1 MLANHSLEGI
11 PSCTLHDGMCCCHS
25 RVTRNCACALGERKV
40 RLMSTDHHGCMER
53 KPWEV
58 PFLAEPREVA
68 GLRRVL
74 QMHMAFWGLPEVVAP
89 AQICVSELVANV
101 IRHVGEGTPTTLAVS
116 IQGTH
121 VRIELRDPDTRA
133 LPTLLAPDP
142 DVESGRGM
150 LLVDE
155 LADRWGV
162 ALRPDSKVVWCEL
175 ATTLTSPFG
184 HTGGPRV
191 TRSEALLTSYAARRP
206 LGTETNS
213 PLSVAVAEEV
223 AIDMI
228 ADLLHWLR
236 AHGCDPD
243 EALDRAQTHYEAE
256 LDAAS

>member
-1 MLANHSLEGI
+1 
-11 PSCTLHDGMCCCHS
+11 
-25 RVTRNCACALGERKV
+25 
-40 RLMSTDHHGCMER
+40 MSTDHHDCMQR

-74 QMHMAFWGLPEVVAP
+74 HMHMGFWGLPEIIAP
-89 AQICVSELVANV
+89 AQICVSEMVTNV

-116 IQGTH
+116 IQGTR
-121 VRIELRDPDTRA
+121 VRLELRDPDARA
-133 LPTLLAPDP
+133 FPALLAPD
-142 DVESGRGM
+142 DDAESGRGM

-162 ALRPDSKVVWCEL
+162 VLRPDAKIVWCEL
-175 ATTLTSPFG
+175 ATTLTSPSG
-184 HTGGPRV
+184 HTGGSRV
-191 TRSEALLTSYAARRP
+191 TRSEALLASYAVRRP
-206 LGTETNS
+206 LGTEAGS

-228 ADLLHWLR
+228 TDLLHWLR

-243 EALDRAQTHYEAE
+243 EALDRAQTHYEAG
-256 LDAAS
+256 LVDLW

>member
-1 MLANHSLEGI
+1 
-11 PSCTLHDGMCCCHS
+11 
-25 RVTRNCACALGERKV
+25 
-40 RLMSTDHHGCMER
+40 MSTDHHDCMQR

-74 QMHMAFWGLPEVVAP
+74 RMHMGFWGLPEVIAP
-89 AQICVSELVANV
+89 AQICVSEMVTNV

-121 VRIELRDPDTRA
+121 VRLELRDPDTRA
-133 LPTLLAPDP
+133 FPTLLAPD
-142 DVESGRGM
+142 DDAESGRGM

-162 ALRPDSKVVWCEL
+162 VLRPDVKIVWCEL
-175 ATTLTSPFG
+175 ATTLTSPSG

-191 TRSEALLTSYAARRP
+191 TRSEALLMSCAARRP
-206 LGTETNS
+206 LGAEASS
-213 PLSVAVAEEV
+213 PLSVAVAEEG

-228 ADLLHWLR
+228 IDLLHWLR

-243 EALDRAQTHYEAE
+243 EALDRAQAHYEAE
-256 LDAAS
+256 LADLC

>member
-1 MLANHSLEGI
+1 
-11 PSCTLHDGMCCCHS
+11 
-25 RVTRNCACALGERKV
+25 
-40 RLMSTDHHGCMER
+40 MSPDHHGCMQR

-74 QMHMAFWGLPEVVAP
+74 QMHMDFWGLPEVIAA
-89 AQICVSELVANV
+89 AQVCVSEMVTNV
-101 IRHVGEGTPTTLAVS
+101 IRHVGDGTPATLAVS

-121 VRIELRDPDTRA
+121 VRLELRDPAPRA
-133 LPTLLAPDP
+133 LPTLLAPSEDA
-142 DVESGRGM
+142 ESGRGM

-155 LADRWGV
+155 LADRWGIT
-162 ALRPDSKVVWCEL
+162 LRPDAKVVWCEL
-175 ATTLTSPFG
+175 ATTLTSPSG

-206 LGTETNS
+206 LGAETNS

-256 LDAAS
+256 LDAAA

>member
-1 MLANHSLEGI
+1 
-11 PSCTLHDGMCCCHS
+11 
-25 RVTRNCACALGERKV
+25 
-40 RLMSTDHHGCMER
+40 MSTDHHGCMQR

-74 QMHMAFWGLPEVVAP
+74 HMYMGFWGLPEVIVP
-89 AQICVSELVANV
+89 AQVCVSEMVTNV

-121 VRIELRDPDTRA
+121 VRIEIRDPDTRA
-133 LPTLLAPDP
+133 LPTVLAPP
-142 DVESGRGM
+142 DDAESGRGM

-162 ALRPDSKVVWCEL
+162 ALLPDVKVVWCEL

-184 HTGGPRV
+184 HAGGPRV
-191 TRSEALLTSYAARRP
+191 DRSEALLASYVARRP
-206 LGTETNS
+206 LDAEANS

-223 AIDMI
+223 TIDVI
-228 ADLLHWLR
+228 TDLLHWLR

-243 EALDRAQTHYEAE
+243 EALDRAQTHFEAE

>member
-1 MLANHSLEGI
+1 MQ
-11 PSCTLHDGMCCCHS
+11 
-25 RVTRNCACALGERKV
+25 
-40 RLMSTDHHGCMER
+40 R

-74 QMHMAFWGLPEVVAP
+74 QMHMDFWGLPEVIAA
-89 AQICVSELVANV
+89 AQVCVSEMVTNV
-101 IRHVGEGTPTTLAVS
+101 IRHVGDGTPATLAVS

-121 VRIELRDPDTRA
+121 VRLELRDPAPRA
-133 LPTLLAPDP
+133 LPTLLAPSEDA
-142 DVESGRGM
+142 ESGRGM

-155 LADRWGV
+155 LADRWGIT
-162 ALRPDSKVVWCEL
+162 LRPDAKVVWCEL
-175 ATTLTSPFG
+175 ATTLTSPSG

-206 LGTETNS
+206 LSAETNS

>member
-1 MLANHSLEGI
+1 
-11 PSCTLHDGMCCCHS
+11 
-25 RVTRNCACALGERKV
+25 
-40 RLMSTDHHGCMER
+40 MSTDQRSCMQR

-74 QMHMAFWGLPEVVAP
+74 QMHLDFWGLPEVIAP
-89 AQICVSELVANV
+89 AQICVSEMVTNV
-101 IRHVGEGTPTTLAVS
+101 IRHVGDGTPTTLAVS

-121 VRIELRDPDTRA
+121 VRLELRDPDIRA
-133 LPTLLAPDP
+133 LPTLLAPPP
-142 DVESGRGM
+142 DAESGRGM

-162 ALRPDSKVVWCEL
+162 TLRPEAKVVWCEL
-175 ATTLTSPFG
+175 ATTLTSPSG

-206 LGTETNS
+206 LGAETNS

-223 AIDMI
+223 AIDLI

>member
-1 MLANHSLEGI
+1 MFA
-11 PSCTLHDGMCCCHS
+11 
-25 RVTRNCACALGERKV
+25 
-40 RLMSTDHHGCMER
+40 DHLDCMQR

-74 QMHMAFWGLPEVVAP
+74 RMHMEFWGLSEVIAP
-89 AQICVSELVANV
+89 AQICVSEMVTNV
-101 IRHVGEGTPTTLAVS
+101 IRHVGEGTPTMLAVS
-116 IQGTH
+116 MRGTH
-121 VRIELRDPDTRA
+121 VRLELRDPDTRA
-133 LPTLLAPDP
+133 FPALLAPGD
-142 DVESGRGM
+142 DAESGRGM

-162 ALRPDSKVVWCEL
+162 VLRPNAKIVWCEL
-175 ATTLTSPFG
+175 STTLTSPSG

-191 TRSEALLTSYAARRP
+191 TRSEALLTSYAAKRP
-206 LGTETNS
+206 LGDEVGS

-223 AIDMI
+223 AIDVI

-243 EALDRAQTHYEAE
+243 EALDHAQTRFEAE
-256 LDAAS
+256 LVDS